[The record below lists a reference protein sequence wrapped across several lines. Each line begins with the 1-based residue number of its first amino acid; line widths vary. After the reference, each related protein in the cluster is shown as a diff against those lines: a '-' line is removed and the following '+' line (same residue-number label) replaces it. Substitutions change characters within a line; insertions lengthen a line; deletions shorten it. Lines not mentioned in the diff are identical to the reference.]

1 MLSQD
6 SFPQIRSPYLPP
18 SPSSL
23 VTDYHSLEEIRTHC
37 SLAPVPLQAL
47 YTPICRF
54 LTWIVVLAIRLAVH
68 PGNQYLA
75 AIMCICVGAFAT
87 RWWRTCRTCL
97 LWDQPIRRLWR
108 AWVSRTFLGGAGGKM
123 WVCGERGSS
132 KTIGWW
138 ARCAG
143 AAIFGFGVWR
153 FRVVVGKLGD
163 TAEVQYR

>member
-1 MLSQD
+1 
-6 SFPQIRSPYLPP
+6 
-18 SPSSL
+18 
-23 VTDYHSLEEIRTHC
+23 
-37 SLAPVPLQAL
+37 
-47 YTPICRF
+47 
-54 LTWIVVLAIRLAVH
+54 
-68 PGNQYLA
+68 
-75 AIMCICVGAFAT
+75 
-87 RWWRTCRTCL
+87 
-97 LWDQPIRRLWR
+97 
-108 AWVSRTFLGGAGGKM
+108 M